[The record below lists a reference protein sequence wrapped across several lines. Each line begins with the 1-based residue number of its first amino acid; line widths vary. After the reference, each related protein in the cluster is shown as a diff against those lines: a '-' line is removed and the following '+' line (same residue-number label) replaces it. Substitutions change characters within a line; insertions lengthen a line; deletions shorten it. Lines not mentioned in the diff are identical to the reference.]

1 MTIISVFEDT
11 YAFHSQ
17 VFFKPNNSPEFQ
29 ETVNIIVNF
38 LNVLNCQYS
47 FKDGTDLNLT

>member
-17 VFFKPNNSPEFQ
+17 VFKPNNSPEFQ
-29 ETVNIIVNF
+29 EILNIIVNF
-38 LNVLNCQYS
+38 QNVLNCQYS